1 VSRAPLA
8 ARVAREL
15 DGLRLA
21 PGTWLVAVSG
31 GPDSV
36 ALLLL
41 LSDLAAS
48 RGLSLVA
55 AHVDHG
61 IHPASADVAARVEQ
75 LAQRRGLPLVI
86 GRLALGAD
94 ATETD
99 ARDARYAWLRDEARR
114 QVALGIITGH
124 HADDQAE
131 TVLMRALRGSG
142 PAGLAGMSRRAGDLV
157 RPLLPFRREEL
168 AQYLLERGEDAWLDP
183 ANTDP
188 RHLRSW
194 LRASLLPRV
203 AERLPDVTERLLALA
218 AQARLEREAWD
229 EALERLPGIELRA
242 KQGRVSLGAAAIAS
256 FGAALGAQ
264 ALRAAS
270 RRTGHVLSLAA
281 ARRALRLARDGESGQ
296 RVDLGHEWT
305 AELSFGRLV
314 LSRPRVVEADLPV
327 PEAGS
332 ITWSGWTLQ
341 SRLEP
346 AGRSERA
353 GWAAWM
359 PAGDITVGAPRP
371 GERLRPLGGSGSRSI
386 ARLLQEARVS
396 RGERLAWPVLRQGD
410 RPVWVPGVSRSDD
423 VVPHEGQEAV
433 RIDVRRD

>member
-1 VSRAPLA
+1 MGLA
-8 ARVAREL
+8 E
-15 DGLRLA
+15 
-21 PGTWLVAVSG
+21 GTWLVAVSG

-48 RGLSLVA
+48 RGLSLVV

-61 IHPASADVAARVEQ
+61 IHPASAEVAARVEQ
-75 LAQRRGLPLVI
+75 LAARRRLPVVV
-86 GRLALGAD
+86 GRLALGAG
-94 ATETD
+94 ATETE
-99 ARDARYAWLRDEARR
+99 ARAARYAWLREQARPLG
-114 QVALGIITGH
+114 ALGILTGH

-131 TVLMRALRGSG
+131 TVLMRVLRGSG

-157 RPLLPFRREEL
+157 RPLLSFRREEL
-168 AQYLLERGEDAWLDP
+168 AQYLLEQGEVAWLDP
-183 ANTDP
+183 ANADS

-194 LRASLLPRV
+194 IRASLLPRV
-203 AERLPDVTERLLALA
+203 AERLPDVSERLHALA
-218 AQARLEREAWD
+218 AQARLERDAWD
-229 EALERLPGIELRA
+229 EVLERLPGMELRTE
-242 KQGRVSLGAAAIAS
+242 QGSVSIGAAALAS

-270 RRTGHVLSLAA
+270 RRAGRVLTLAA

-296 RVDLGHEWT
+296 RVDLGQGWM

-314 LSRPRVVEADLPV
+314 LGRPPIADADGPV
-327 PEAGS
+327 PEDGS
-332 ITWSGWTLQ
+332 VRWGGWTLAA
-341 SRLEP
+341 RREL
-346 AGRSERA
+346 AGRSERT
-353 GWAAWM
+353 GWIAWL
-359 PAGDITVGAPRP
+359 PPGDITVGAPRA

-386 ARLLQEARVS
+386 ARLLQEAHVT
-396 RGERLAWPVLRQGD
+396 RGDRMAWPVLRHGD

-433 RIDVRRD
+433 RIDVHRD